1 MGCRALGLFACRTL
15 HVVLGMHATI
25 VPRSVRFRVNYCVRD
40 AVSRV
45 IWCNCAQDRLLTPAT
60 THVVMRYLNTSLH
73 NHIMTKPRRT
83 GLWLPPGDLRLI
95 LSALCDPGARQL
107 DMARMRGV
115 GQPMIHLLLRGLRAL
130 PVRRLIVLSNKAELF
145 GAVLERH
152 RRGRHLEVDASFD
165 DALVRL
171 EAARALIQKYLPRR

>member
-1 MGCRALGLFACRTL
+1 
-15 HVVLGMHATI
+15 
-25 VPRSVRFRVNYCVRD
+25 
-40 AVSRV
+40 
-45 IWCNCAQDRLLTPAT
+45 
-60 THVVMRYLNTSLH
+60 
-73 NHIMTKPRRT
+73 
-83 GLWLPPGDLRLI
+83 
-95 LSALCDPGARQL
+95 
-107 DMARMRGV
+107 
-115 GQPMIHLLLRGLRAL
+115 MIHLLLRGLRAL